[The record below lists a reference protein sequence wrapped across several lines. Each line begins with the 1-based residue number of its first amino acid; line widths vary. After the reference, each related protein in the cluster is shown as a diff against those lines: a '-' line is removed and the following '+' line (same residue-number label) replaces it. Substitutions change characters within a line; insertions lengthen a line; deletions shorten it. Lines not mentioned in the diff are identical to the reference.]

1 MIALKTSFIALLF
14 GLLLLVACGSDTPSV
29 PTAAPA
35 PTSIPTATAPT
46 ATPPSATAPTA
57 TIPTAPTAAVVP
69 PTAAPTATSVPKPI
83 EGGMLVT
90 LGDDPPTLDP
100 HLTGDVTS
108 ARYVLEIFGGLL
120 TIDKELAIVPDLAEE
135 WSVSN
140 SGTNFTFRLKP
151 EAAFHDGRQVTAQ
164 DFKWSFE
171 RAADPA
177 TEAPTVDVFL
187 GDIVGLDRVQAGTA
201 TEISGV
207 SVIDDRTLTVDIDS
221 PKVSFVA
228 KMTYPTS
235 FVLDRDNV
243 TEDPR
248 WVFSP
253 NATGPFRLADYE
265 PGEVL
270 LLSRFE
276 DYHLGPAHLD
286 EVRFIL
292 SGGNARL
299 MFETDEIHVTREY
312 QLGLDTL
319 LDPSHPLRDTVRQ
332 GPAQFDVDYVGMNV
346 NEPPFDDPK
355 VRQALNYAVDRETL
369 ASQLLQNTAVPA
381 KGIIPPGFPGFN
393 SGLEGYSFDPEK
405 AKRLL
410 AESKYGADLENL
422 PLITMTLP
430 GSFGGGIGP
439 TMEAVLAMWE
449 ENLGIQMELLQTEW
463 AIYLQD
469 LDKRRFQM
477 FGGLGWIADYPDPE
491 NFLDILFHGDS
502 SNNHGDY
509 SNPEVNRLLEQA
521 RVEQSEP
528 SRIALYNRAEE
539 MIVADAPWVPL
550 WHTRAGYVL
559 AQPAVKDYFQF
570 PMVIPKLRYV
580 YFVG

>member
-1 MIALKTSFIALLF
+1 MIALKTSFITLLF

-29 PTAAPA
+29 PTAAPS

-201 TEISGV
+201 AEISGV

-369 ASQLLQNTAVPA
+369 TSQLLQNTAVPA

-393 SGLEGYSFDPEK
+393 IRTGGLLVRPGESQAALGGVEVRGRPGEFAPHYSDST
-405 AKRLL
+405 RLIRWGNRPN
-410 AESKYGADLENL
+410 Y
-422 PLITMTLP
+422 
-430 GSFGGGIGP
+430 GGGPGH
-439 TMEAVLAMWE
+439 V
-449 ENLGIQMELLQTEW
+449 
-463 AIYLQD
+463 
-469 LDKRRFQM
+469 
-477 FGGLGWIADYPDPE
+477 GGESGHTNGTAP
-491 NFLDILFHGDS
+491 NRVGDIS
-502 SNNHGDY
+502 SR
-509 SNPEVNRLLEQA
+509 PEQA
-521 RVEQSEP
+521 PLPNVWGAGVDSRLPRPRKFPGRSLPRRQQQQSRGLLK
-528 SRIALYNRAEE
+528 SR
-539 MIVADAPWVPL
+539 
-550 WHTRAGYVL
+550 G
-559 AQPAVKDYFQF
+559 
-570 PMVIPKLRYV
+570 
-580 YFVG
+580 